1 MAMNLLTK
9 IFGSRND
16 RLLKQYRSG
25 VNRINAMEAELEA
38 IRGRYTDK
46 IEYYKQA
53 LEAVKRK
60 KL

>member
-1 MAMNLLTK
+1 M
-9 IFGSRND
+9 
-16 RLLKQYRSG
+16 
-25 VNRINAMEAELEA
+25 AMEAELEA

-46 IEYYKQA
+46 IEYYQQA